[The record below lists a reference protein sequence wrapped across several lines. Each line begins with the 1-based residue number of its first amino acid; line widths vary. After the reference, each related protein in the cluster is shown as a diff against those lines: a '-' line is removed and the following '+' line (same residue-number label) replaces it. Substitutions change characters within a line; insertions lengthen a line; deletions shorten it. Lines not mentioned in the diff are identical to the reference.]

1 MRHPAT
7 LAPEGGAPAYCMGC
21 PVRGAGNYKTMQ
33 AKYTTP
39 SAFPL
44 PVQRRGLPRAKALFC
59 QRFPDG
65 YESRPQLAW
74 GLFPRERALADSKR
88 SSLAQ

>member
-1 MRHPAT
+1 MRHPTT

-33 AKYTTP
+33 VKYSTP

-44 PVQRRGLPRAKALFC
+44 PLQRRGLRRAKAQEC
-59 QRFPDG
+59 QRFPNG
-65 YESRPQLAW
+65 YESCPQLA
-74 GLFPRERALADSKR
+74 GLLPCERDLADSKR

>member
-33 AKYTTP
+33 VKHTTP

-44 PVQRRGLPRAKALFC
+44 PLQRRGVRRAKAQEC
-59 QRFPDG
+59 QRFPNS
-65 YESRPQLAW
+65 YESRPQLA
-74 GLFPRERALADSKR
+74 GLLPRERDSAVSKR
-88 SSLAQ
+88 SSSAQ